1 MNKKGF
7 IFSFLLFMSCFFVIG
22 NVKALTTLDGQD
34 FPDFPNKQYHHII
47 VERLNNNGYAL
58 LENSYGG
65 NMYVDNGVIYNKN
78 QSFKIYDLV
87 DNSWIVRGST
97 NTAFSYNSII
107 ATTTSIYSSSSLSSV
122 SYSSGYNLFKFP
134 SFEMVFNDT
143 SGYYKN
149 GFYFN
154 QSSLDYIWNQLF
166 EGKSYNYYSGYNYNL
181 IPSIYSSSIFFE
193 PWKKDDFPNLA
204 CQYMNNSYFQCVF
217 LEDLDNMNFSKDSNS
232 YFTYSNSLNRYGS
245 YPGFKFTTSTGVI
258 ETFITSSSF
267 FSFNNT
273 YSSSWSTNFDVINK
287 DTGVTYKNKV
297 FDYDIG
303 PKIYNTNNI
312 DYIEYKFDNLPLQ
325 ETELHIDYT
334 FKSVTSDGQDDT
346 IDFSAPFARDTYTG
360 CDDLGGNC
368 TTDEKYKDL
377 LMYPIGTTGHI
388 FQGSGNHILN
398 SSPEHITNSFSII
411 IPFEYSLGSYV
422 ALDFD
427 ANLDYEMIIHYKDD
441 ENSVNSYID
450 TVDITGKYGAI
461 FLPKYDDSNYV
472 DSDSYYLTNFRIVG
486 NVDVQVTDSRDM
498 NNYNIQQIYSMNYCN
513 TVYSNQTEIPYNC
526 DNQSGIFSFRIDNLR
541 ANQTLRFVNHS
552 YTEMSDRRTLIE
564 YDTRFFNYG
573 ILDEPTSVVQIED
586 PTTHV
591 VETVGLSDFY
601 NQLNEEN
608 IGKSKITFKS
618 AFNRFVSPIKFIFRT
633 ITNLY
638 NNYLSSS
645 VQHYFFLVFCLMI
658 LLLLIRVIF

>member
-22 NVKALTTLDGQD
+22 NIKALTTLDGQN
-34 FPDFPNKQYHHII
+34 FPDFPNIASRNILIKKPNDGGYSVIE
-47 VERLNNNGYAL
+47 VVNNAL
-58 LENSYGG
+58 FYVYDNS
-65 NMYVDNGVIYNKN
+65 IYNKN
-78 QSFKIYDLV
+78 YSHKVYNLV
-87 DNSWIVRGST
+87 NGTWVYERQTSQAIPFD
-97 NTAFSYNSII
+97 SII
-107 ATTTSIYSSSSLSSV
+107 ASTVSVYTSNSFSTLYVNGGFNLLQSDFDFSFSDKTGYS
-122 SYSSGYNLFKFP
+122 
-134 SFEMVFNDT
+134 
-143 SGYYKN
+143 KN
-149 GFYFN
+149 NFYFN
-154 QSSLDYIWNQLF
+154 QSTFDSIWDTYF
-166 EGKSYNYYSGYNYNL
+166 EGKSFNYFNGYNYNY
-181 IPSIYSSSIFFE
+181 IPSSYSSGSYLFDFKKEDFPNVMCYYVNNSYWECHFFEDLDKMRFTKESDTSFNYSSSFYYMTPAFTYR
-193 PWKKDDFPNLA
+193 PNTGIITVYTSNA
-204 CQYMNNSYFQCVF
+204 AFSYNNSY
-217 LEDLDNMNFSKDSNS
+217 SS
-232 YFTYSNSLNRYGS
+232 TY
-245 YPGFKFTTSTGVI
+245 I
-258 ETFITSSSF
+258 
-267 FSFNNT
+267 
-273 YSSSWSTNFDVINK
+273 TNFDIVNR
-287 DTGVTYKNKV
+287 DNGVTYRQKS
-297 FDYDIG
+297 FDYDSG

-312 DYIEYKFDNLPLQ
+312 DFIEYKFDNLPLQ

-411 IPFEYSLGSYV
+411 IPFEFSLGSYV

-564 YDTRFFNYG
+564 YDTRYFNYG

-618 AFNRFVSPIKFIFRT
+618 AFNRFVSPI
-633 ITNLY
+633 
-638 NNYLSSS
+638 
-645 VQHYFFLVFCLMI
+645 VFCLMI

>member
-7 IFSFLLFMSCFFVIG
+7 IFSFLLFVSCFFVIG
-22 NVKALTTLDGQD
+22 NVKASDEINYHNYTIDDTTYDIIWSQLEGKTIHEIMPSINSDEVLHRAD
-34 FPDFPNKQYHHII
+34 FPYVQVYGNTSTGSSQYIYFNFLKDYHIGCPGTNVLAYPSLGEVRYFCNQKQ
-47 VERLNNNGYAL
+47 
-58 LENSYGG
+58 
-65 NMYVDNGVIYNKN
+65 
-78 QSFKIYDLV
+78 
-87 DNSWIVRGST
+87 
-97 NTAFSYNSII
+97 
-107 ATTTSIYSSSSLSSV
+107 
-122 SYSSGYNLFKFP
+122 P
-134 SFEMVFNDT
+134 
-143 SGYYKN
+143 
-149 GFYFN
+149 YFN
-154 QSSLDYIWNQLF
+154 QYWVYATIKVSDNTLYGYGVTNGIFTAHTQNDNRQYYQGLF
-166 EGKSYNYYSGYNYNL
+166 
-181 IPSIYSSSIFFE
+181 
-193 PWKKDDFPNLA
+193 
-204 CQYMNNSYFQCVF
+204 
-217 LEDLDNMNFSKDSNS
+217 
-232 YFTYSNSLNRYGS
+232 
-245 YPGFKFTTSTGVI
+245 
-258 ETFITSSSF
+258 
-267 FSFNNT
+267 
-273 YSSSWSTNFDVINK
+273 NFDVYTVNHILALA
-287 DTGVTYKNKV
+287 KNYE
-297 FDYDIG
+297 YDVR

-368 TTDEKYKDL
+368 TIDEKYKDL
-377 LMYPIGTTGHI
+377 LMYPIGTTDHI

-441 ENSVNSYID
+441 ENSVNSYIG

>member
-22 NVKALTTLDGQD
+22 NIKAATSDFYDMSKWIDIDEFTLPNGIN
-34 FPDFPNKQYHHII
+34 PDDYNII
-47 VERLNNNGYAL
+47 IWERGNNGNS
-58 LENSYGG
+58 NSYRMVYSLKSDNYKIWLSTYPQYLPPSSFPYLTSSPGFSKNRIGG
-65 NMYVDNGVIYNKN
+65 
-78 QSFKIYDLV
+78 YD
-87 DNSWIVRGST
+87 
-97 NTAFSYNSII
+97 
-107 ATTTSIYSSSSLSSV
+107 SIYYYDETILGSKIFNKKQSSGGSFSSSSYIV
-122 SYSSGYNLFKFP
+122 YSNYDIFYVNGEKLF
-134 SFEMVFNDT
+134 DT
-143 SGYYKN
+143 SK
-149 GFYFN
+149 
-154 QSSLDYIWNQLF
+154 I
-166 EGKSYNYYSGYNYNL
+166 NY
-181 IPSIYSSSIFFE
+181 
-193 PWKKDDFPNLA
+193 
-204 CQYMNNSYFQCVF
+204 
-217 LEDLDNMNFSKDSNS
+217 DS
-232 YFTYSNSLNRYGS
+232 
-245 YPGFKFTTSTGVI
+245 
-258 ETFITSSSF
+258 
-267 FSFNNT
+267 
-273 YSSSWSTNFDVINK
+273 
-287 DTGVTYKNKV
+287 
-297 FDYDIG
+297 G

-564 YDTRFFNYG
+564 YDTRYFNYG
-573 ILDEPTSVVQIED
+573 ILDEPTSVVQVED